1 MNHNQEMSAAGREL
15 SQRSEIAAQMRAAG
29 KSYRD
34 IARRLGISARKVEA
48 VLGEIAALRAT
59 GHSQSEI
66 GRIVGLPRTT
76 VQDLLRSRASG
87 QLTARKTAAVAG
99 LADMH
104 GMQIDVLAQ
113 FLGMSMNHTYVL
125 VAELQQAKLVH
136 PLKQVQPGAKWVYP
150 TRDTAAQYLGWK
162 PREWTPPLMY
172 ANHYRAV
179 AQARIMLVGPDPD
192 RWVSERV
199 LRRRAE
205 QQAAG
210 GGRGPVVL
218 SSGLTPAA
226 GRPHVHDARFARR
239 RRRGEFE
246 WWALEVELTRKT
258 VTAMD
263 TALAGAVR
271 ALRDSHAAP
280 EPCVGLLYLCRSAA
294 VMDGVNAA
302 AERLPAELSSLD
314 FELSVLDFDDR
325 WGEWLADQKA
335 TRARKGLH
343 VTKEAS

>member
-1 MNHNQEMSAAGREL
+1 MNHNQEITTGGPEL
-15 SQRSEIAAQMRAAG
+15 SQRAETAAQMRAAG
-29 KSYRD
+29 KSYRE
-34 IARRLGISARKVEA
+34 IARRLGITARKVEG
-48 VLGEIAALRAT
+48 VLGEIAALRAS

-76 VQDLLRSRASG
+76 VRDLLRSKTAVRM
-87 QLTARKTAAVAG
+87 TARKTMALDG
-99 LADMH
+99 TSHMS
-104 GMQIDVLAQ
+104 GMQIDVLAH
-113 FLGMSMNHTYVL
+113 FLGMSLNHTYVL
-125 VAELQQAKLVH
+125 VAELAQAKLIH

-179 AQARIMLVGPDPD
+179 AQARIMLVGSDPD

-239 RRRGEFE
+239 RRGEFE

-271 ALRDSHAAP
+271 AVRDSHAEP
-280 EPCVGLLYLCRSAA
+280 EPCVGLLYLCRSAS

-302 AERLPAELSSLD
+302 AERLPAELAALD
-314 FELSVLDFDDR
+314 FEFTVLDFDDR
-325 WGEWLADQKA
+325 WGEFVADQKA

>member
-1 MNHNQEMSAAGREL
+1 MNHNQENSAAGREL
-15 SQRSEIAAQMRAAG
+15 SQRAEIAAQMREAG

-34 IARRLGISARKVEA
+34 IARRLRISARKVEA
-48 VLGEIAALRAT
+48 VLGEIAALRAS

-76 VQDLLRSRASG
+76 VQDLLRAKTSG
-87 QLTARKTAAVAG
+87 QLTARKTAALAG
-99 LADMH
+99 TSDMS

-113 FLGMSMNHTYVL
+113 FLGMSLNHTYVL
-125 VAELQQAKLVH
+125 VAELQRARLVH

-150 TRDTAAQYLGWK
+150 TRETAAQYLGWK
-162 PREWTPPLMY
+162 PKEWQPPLMY

-179 AQARIMLVGPDPD
+179 AQARIMLVGPDPE

-205 QQAAG
+205 QQAAE
-210 GGRGPVVL
+210 RGPVLL
-218 SSGLTPAA
+218 SSGLAPAA

-239 RRRGEFE
+239 RWRDEFE

-271 ALRDSHAAP
+271 ALRDSHAEP
-280 EPCVGLLYLCRSAA
+280 EPCVGLLYLCRSAS
-294 VMDGVNAA
+294 VMDGVRAA
-302 AERLPAELSSLD
+302 ADRLPAELSSLD
-314 FELSVLDFDDR
+314 FEFSVLDFDDR

>member
-1 MNHNQEMSAAGREL
+1 MNHNDEITGSVPGRAEMVAE
-15 SQRSEIAAQMRAAG
+15 MRAAG

-48 VLGEIAALRAT
+48 VLGEIAALRDS

-66 GRIVGLPRTT
+66 GAIVGLPRTT
-76 VQDLLRSRASG
+76 VRNLLRSKTSV
-87 QLTARKTAAVAG
+87 QMTARKTTALAG
-99 LADMH
+99 TSDMS
-104 GMQIDVLAQ
+104 GMQLDVLAQ
-113 FLGMSMNHTYVL
+113 FLGMSLNHTYVL
-125 VAELQQAKLVH
+125 VAELAQAKLVH

-150 TRDTAAQYLGWK
+150 TRETAAQYLGWK
-162 PREWTPPLMY
+162 PKEWHPPLMY

-179 AQARIMLVGPDPD
+179 AQARIMLVGPDPQ

-210 GGRGPVVL
+210 RGPVVL
-218 SSGLTPAA
+218 SSGRVPQA

-239 RRRGEFE
+239 VRRGEFE

-263 TALAGAVR
+263 AALQGAIR
-271 ALRDSHAAP
+271 AIRDSHAEP
-280 EPCVGLLYLCRSAA
+280 EPCVGLLYLCRSAS
-294 VMDGVNAA
+294 VMDGVHAA
-302 AERLPAELSSLD
+302 ADRLPSEFTSLD

-325 WGEWLADQKA
+325 WGEFLANQKA

-343 VTKEAS
+343 ISQEAS

>member
-1 MNHNQEMSAAGREL
+1 MNHNQEITGVDREL
-15 SQRSEIAAQMRAAG
+15 SQRAEIAAEMRAVG
-29 KSYRD
+29 KSYRE
-34 IARRLGISARKVEA
+34 IARQLGVSARKVEA
-48 VLGEIAALRAT
+48 ALGEIAALRAG

-76 VQDLLRSRASG
+76 VRDLLRSKSSG

-113 FLGMSMNHTYVL
+113 FLGMSLNHTYVL

-136 PLKQVQPGAKWVYP
+136 PLTQVQPGAKWVYP

-205 QQAAG
+205 QVA
-210 GGRGPVVL
+210 GRGPVLL
-218 SSGLTPAA
+218 SSGLAPAA

-258 VTAMD
+258 VAAMD
-263 TALAGAVR
+263 TALQGAIR
-271 ALRDSHAAP
+271 ALRDSQAEP
-280 EPCVGLLYLCRSAA
+280 EPCVGLLYLCRSAS

-302 AERLPAELSSLD
+302 AERLPAELSALD
-314 FELSVLDFDDR
+314 FEFSVLDFDDR
-325 WGEWLADQKA
+325 WGEFLADQKA

>member
-1 MNHNQEMSAAGREL
+1 MNHNEKAL
-15 SQRSEIAAQMRAAG
+15 SERAKIATEMRAAG

-34 IARRLGISARKVEA
+34 IARRLGIPARKVEA
-48 VLGEIAALRAT
+48 VLGEIAALKAS

-66 GRIVGLPRTT
+66 GRVVGLPRTT
-76 VQDLLRSRASG
+76 VRDLLRSRTSP
-87 QLTARKTAAVAG
+87 QLTARKSSALSG
-99 LADMH
+99 LSDMS
-104 GMQIDVLAQ
+104 GMQLDVLAQ

-125 VAELQQAKLVH
+125 VAELAQAKLVH

-205 QQAAG
+205 QQVA
-210 GGRGPVVL
+210 GRGPVHL
-218 SSGLTPAA
+218 SSGLAPQA

-263 TALAGAVR
+263 TALQGAIR
-271 ALRDSHAAP
+271 AIRDSVEEP
-280 EPCVGLLYLCRSAA
+280 EPCVGLLYLCRSAS
-294 VMDGVNAA
+294 VMDGVHAA
-302 AERLPAELSSLD
+302 AQRLPAEFSALD

-325 WGEWLADQKA
+325 WGEFLANQKA
-335 TRARKGLH
+335 TRVRKGLH

>member
-1 MNHNQEMSAAGREL
+1 MNHNQEMPAAGREL
-15 SQRSEIAAQMRAAG
+15 SQRAEIAADIRAAG
-29 KSYRD
+29 KSYRE
-34 IARRLGISARKVEA
+34 IADRLGITARKVEA
-48 VLGEIAALRAT
+48 VLGEVAALRAS

-76 VQDLLRSRASG
+76 VRDLLRSKTSV
-87 QLTARKTAAVAG
+87 QMTARKTAALAG
-99 LADMH
+99 TSDMS

-113 FLGMSMNHTYVL
+113 FLGMSLNHTYVL
-125 VAELQQAKLVH
+125 VAELAQAKLIH

-179 AQARIMLVGPDPD
+179 AQARIMLVGRDPD

-205 QQAAG
+205 QQAAE
-210 GGRGPVVL
+210 GRGPVVL

-271 ALRDSHAAP
+271 ALRDSHAEP
-280 EPCVGLLYLCRSAA
+280 EPCVGLLYLCRSAS

-302 AERLPAELSSLD
+302 AERLPAELSALD

-325 WGEWLADQKA
+325 WGEWLANQKA